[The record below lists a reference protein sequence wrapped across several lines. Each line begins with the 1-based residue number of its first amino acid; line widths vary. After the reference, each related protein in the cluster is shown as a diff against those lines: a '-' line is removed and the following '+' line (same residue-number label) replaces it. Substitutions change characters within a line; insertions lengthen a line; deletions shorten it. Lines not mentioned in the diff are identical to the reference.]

1 MPRPKKAP
9 KVSVSKKFDTKTAI
23 RTAFNAL
30 KATGNLPG
38 PAGRPGKVAQV
49 AEKAYRVAEKV
60 YRVAQARKMT
70 ETKPGPV
77 KTMKGDKIP
86 ESVKQM
92 IKDTVSKSSYSKPVH
107 YSVLRKVDKAISKK
121 TQKERYKKGEE
132 LSSKFKTSKE
142 GQSKS
147 LIVPKHL
154 RGKRFNWKKDL

>member
-9 KVSVSKKFDTKTAI
+9 KVSVSRKFDTKTAL

-30 KATGNLPG
+30 KATGKLPG

-49 AEKAYRVAEKV
+49 TEKA

-92 IKDTVSKSSYSKPVH
+92 IKETVSKSSYSKPVH
-107 YSVLRKVDKAISKK
+107 YSVLRKVNKALEKG
-121 TQKERYKKGEE
+121 KENRKQGSE
-132 LSSKFKTSKE
+132 LSNKFKTSKE

-154 RGKRFNWKKDL
+154 RGERFNWKKDL

>member
-9 KVSVSKKFDTKTAI
+9 KVSVSKTFDTKTAL

-30 KATGNLPG
+30 KATGKLPG

-49 AEKAYRVAEKV
+49 AEKT

-86 ESVKQM
+86 ESVKKM
-92 IKDTVSKSSYSKPVH
+92 IKETVSKSSYSKPVH
-107 YSVLRKVDKAISKK
+107 YSVLRKVNKALK
-121 TQKERYKKGEE
+121 QGKENRKQGSE
-132 LSSKFKTSKE
+132 LSSKIQTTE
-142 GQSKS
+142 GGQAKS
-147 LIVPKHL
+147 MIVPKHL

>member
-9 KVSVSKKFDTKTAI
+9 KVSVSRTFDTKTAL

-38 PAGRPGKVAQV
+38 PAGRLGKVANI
-49 AEKAYRVAEKV
+49 AEKV

-70 ETKPGPV
+70 EQKPGPV

-86 ESVKQM
+86 QSVKDM
-92 IKDTVSKSSYSKPVH
+92 IKKTVQSSSYDKPVP
-107 YSVLRKVDKAISKK
+107 YSVLKEVNKAVKAGKELRKEG
-121 TQKERYKKGEE
+121 TE
-132 LSSKFKTSKE
+132 LSNKIKTTE
-142 GQSKS
+142 GGQATSM
-147 LIVPKHL
+147 IVPKHL

>member
-9 KVSVSKKFDTKTAI
+9 KVSVSKTFDTKTAL

-30 KATGNLPG
+30 KATGKLPG

-49 AEKAYRVAEKV
+49 AEKT

-121 TQKERYKKGEE
+121 TQNERYKKGEE

-147 LIVPKHL
+147 LIVSKHL

>member
-9 KVSVSKKFDTKTAI
+9 KVSVSKTFDTKTAI

-38 PAGRPGKVAQV
+38 PAGRAGKVARV
-49 AEKAYRVAEKV
+49 AEKA

-70 ETKPGPV
+70 EQKPGPV

-86 ESVKQM
+86 QSIKNM
-92 IKDTVSKSSYSKPVH
+92 IKKTVQSSSYDKPVP
-107 YSVLRKVDKAISKK
+107 YSVLRKVNKALK
-121 TQKERYKKGEE
+121 QGKENRKQGTE
-132 LSSKFKTSKE
+132 LSSKIQTTE
-142 GQSKS
+142 GGQAKS
-147 LIVPKHL
+147 MIVPKHL

>member
-9 KVSVSKKFDTKTAI
+9 KVSVSRKFDTKTAL

-30 KATGNLPG
+30 KATGKLPG

-49 AEKAYRVAEKV
+49 AEKA

-92 IKDTVSKSSYSKPVH
+92 IKETVSKSSYSKPVH
-107 YSVLRKVDKAISKK
+107 YSVLRKVNKALK
-121 TQKERYKKGEE
+121 QGKENRKQGSE
-132 LSSKFKTSKE
+132 LSNKFKTSKE

-154 RGKRFNWKKDL
+154 RGERFNWKKDL

>member
-9 KVSVSKKFDTKTAI
+9 KVSVSKTFDTKTAL

-38 PAGRPGKVAQV
+38 PAGRVGKVAN
-49 AEKAYRVAEKV
+49 VAEKV

-70 ETKPGPV
+70 EQKPGPV

-86 ESVKQM
+86 QSVKDM
-92 IKDTVSKSSYSKPVH
+92 IKKTVQSSSYDKPVP
-107 YSVLRKVDKAISKK
+107 YSVLRKVNKAISKK
-121 TQKERYKKGEE
+121 TQKERYQKGTE
-132 LSSKFKTSKE
+132 LSNKIKTIE
-142 GQSKS
+142 GGQATSM
-147 LIVPKHL
+147 IVPKHL

>member
-9 KVSVSKKFDTKTAI
+9 KVSVSKTFDTKTAL

-38 PAGRPGKVAQV
+38 PAGRLGKVANI
-49 AEKAYRVAEKV
+49 AEKV

-70 ETKPGPV
+70 EQKPGPV

-86 ESVKQM
+86 QSVKDM
-92 IKDTVSKSSYSKPVH
+92 IKKTVQSSSYDKPVP
-107 YSVLRKVDKAISKK
+107 YSVLKEVNKAVKAGKELRKEG
-121 TQKERYKKGEE
+121 TE
-132 LSSKFKTSKE
+132 LSNKIKTTE
-142 GQSKS
+142 GGQATSM
-147 LIVPKHL
+147 IVPKHL

>member
-9 KVSVSKKFDTKTAI
+9 KVSVSKTFDTKTAL

-38 PAGRPGKVAQV
+38 PAGRVGKVANI
-49 AEKAYRVAEKV
+49 AEKV

-70 ETKPGPV
+70 EQKPGPV

-86 ESVKQM
+86 QSVKDM
-92 IKDTVSKSSYSKPVH
+92 IKKTVQSSSYDKPVP
-107 YSVLRKVDKAISKK
+107 YSVLRKVNKAVKAG
-121 TQKERYKKGEE
+121 KELRKEGTE
-132 LSSKFKTSKE
+132 LSNKIKTTE
-142 GQSKS
+142 GGQAKS
-147 LIVPKHL
+147 MIVPKHL

>member
-9 KVSVSKKFDTKTAI
+9 KVSVSKKFDTKTAL

-30 KATGNLPG
+30 KATGKLPG

-49 AEKAYRVAEKV
+49 TEKA

-86 ESVKQM
+86 ESVKKM
-92 IKDTVSKSSYSKPVH
+92 IKETVSKSSYSKPVH
-107 YSVLRKVDKAISKK
+107 YSVLRKVNKALK
-121 TQKERYKKGEE
+121 QGKENRKQGSE
-132 LSSKFKTSKE
+132 LSSKIQTTE
-142 GQSKS
+142 GGQAKS
-147 LIVPKHL
+147 MIVPKHL

>member
-9 KVSVSKKFDTKTAI
+9 KVSVSKKFDTKTAL

-30 KATGNLPG
+30 KATGKLPG

-49 AEKAYRVAEKV
+49 AEKAYRVA
-60 YRVAQARKMT
+60 QARKMT

-77 KTMKGDKIP
+77 KTLKGDKIP

-92 IKDTVSKSSYSKPVH
+92 IKETVSKSSYSKPVH
-107 YSVLRKVDKAISKK
+107 YSVLRKVNKALEKG
-121 TQKERYKKGEE
+121 KENRKQGSE
-132 LSSKFKTSKE
+132 LSNKFKTSKE

-154 RGKRFNWKKDL
+154 RGERFNWKKDL

>member
-9 KVSVSKKFDTKTAI
+9 KVSVSKTFDTKTAL

-38 PAGRPGKVAQV
+38 PAGRVGKVANIT
-49 AEKAYRVAEKV
+49 EKV

-70 ETKPGPV
+70 EQKPGPV

-86 ESVKQM
+86 QNVKDM
-92 IKDTVSKSSYSKPVH
+92 IKKTVQSSSYDKPVP
-107 YSVLRKVDKAISKK
+107 YSVLRKVNKAVKAG
-121 TQKERYKKGEE
+121 KELRKEGTE
-132 LSSKFKTSKE
+132 LSNKIKTTE
-142 GQSKS
+142 GGQATSM
-147 LIVPKHL
+147 IVPKHL

>member
-9 KVSVSKKFDTKTAI
+9 KVSVSKTFDTKTAL

-38 PAGRPGKVAQV
+38 PAGRVGKVAN
-49 AEKAYRVAEKV
+49 VAEKV

-70 ETKPGPV
+70 EQKPGPV

-86 ESVKQM
+86 QSVKDM
-92 IKDTVSKSSYSKPVH
+92 IKKTVQSSSYDKPVP
-107 YSVLRKVDKAISKK
+107 YSVLRKVNKAVKAG
-121 TQKERYKKGEE
+121 KELRKEGTE
-132 LSSKFKTSKE
+132 LSNKIKTIE
-142 GQSKS
+142 GGQATSM
-147 LIVPKHL
+147 IVPKHL

>member
-9 KVSVSKKFDTKTAI
+9 KVSVSKTFDTKTAI

-38 PAGRPGKVAQV
+38 PAGRAGKVARV
-49 AEKAYRVAEKV
+49 AEKA

-70 ETKPGPV
+70 EQKPGPV

-86 ESVKQM
+86 QSVKDM
-92 IKDTVSKSSYSKPVH
+92 IKKTVQSSSYDKPVP
-107 YSVLRKVDKAISKK
+107 YSVLRQVSKATKSG
-121 TQKERYKKGEE
+121 KELRKQGTE
-132 LSSKFKTSKE
+132 LSSKIQTTE
-142 GQSKS
+142 GGQAKS
-147 LIVPKHL
+147 MIVPKHL

>member
-9 KVSVSKKFDTKTAI
+9 KVSVSRTFDTKTAL

-38 PAGRPGKVAQV
+38 PAGRVGKVAN
-49 AEKAYRVAEKV
+49 VAEKV

-70 ETKPGPV
+70 EQKPGPV

-92 IKDTVSKSSYSKPVH
+92 IKETVSKSSYSKPVH
-107 YSVLRKVDKAISKK
+107 YSVLRKVNKALK
-121 TQKERYKKGEE
+121 QGKENRKEGTE
-132 LSSKFKTSKE
+132 LSNKIKTTE
-142 GQSKS
+142 GGQATSM
-147 LIVPKHL
+147 IVPKHL

>member
-9 KVSVSKKFDTKTAI
+9 KVSVSKTFDTKTAL

-38 PAGRPGKVAQV
+38 PAGRVGKVAN
-49 AEKAYRVAEKV
+49 VAEKV

-70 ETKPGPV
+70 EQKPGPV

-86 ESVKQM
+86 QSVKDM
-92 IKDTVSKSSYSKPVH
+92 IKKTVQSSSYDKPVP
-107 YSVLRKVDKAISKK
+107 YSVLRKVNKAVKAG
-121 TQKERYKKGEE
+121 KELRKEGTE
-132 LSSKFKTSKE
+132 LSNKIKTIE
-142 GQSKS
+142 GGQAKS
-147 LIVPKHL
+147 MIVPKHL

>member
-9 KVSVSKKFDTKTAI
+9 KVSVSKTFDTKTAL

-38 PAGRPGKVAQV
+38 PAGRAGKVTRV
-49 AEKAYRVAEKV
+49 AEKA

-70 ETKPGPV
+70 EQKPSPV

-86 ESVKQM
+86 QSVKDM
-92 IKDTVSKSSYSKPVH
+92 IKKTVQSSSYDKPVP
-107 YSVLRKVDKAISKK
+107 YSVLRKVNKALK
-121 TQKERYKKGEE
+121 QGKENRKQGTE
-132 LSSKFKTSKE
+132 LSSKIQTTE
-142 GQSKS
+142 GGQAKS
-147 LIVPKHL
+147 MIVPKHL

>member
-9 KVSVSKKFDTKTAI
+9 KVSVSKTFDTKTAL

-38 PAGRPGKVAQV
+38 PAGRVGKVAN
-49 AEKAYRVAEKV
+49 VAEKV

-70 ETKPGPV
+70 EQKPGPV

-86 ESVKQM
+86 QSVKDM
-92 IKDTVSKSSYSKPVH
+92 IKKTVQSSSYDKPVP
-107 YSVLRKVDKAISKK
+107 YSVLRKVNKAVKAG
-121 TQKERYKKGEE
+121 KELRKEGTE
-132 LSSKFKTSKE
+132 LSNKIKTTE
-142 GQSKS
+142 GGQATSM
-147 LIVPKHL
+147 IVPKHL

>member
-9 KVSVSKKFDTKTAI
+9 KVSVSKTFDTKTAL

-38 PAGRPGKVAQV
+38 PAGRVGKVAN
-49 AEKAYRVAEKV
+49 VAEKV

-70 ETKPGPV
+70 EQKPGPV

-86 ESVKQM
+86 QSVKDM
-92 IKDTVSKSSYSKPVH
+92 IKKTVQSSSYDKPVP
-107 YSVLRKVDKAISKK
+107 YSVLRKVNKAVKAGK
-121 TQKERYKKGEE
+121 ELRKERTE
-132 LSSKFKTSKE
+132 LSNKIKTIE
-142 GQSKS
+142 GGQATSM
-147 LIVPKHL
+147 IVPKHL

>member
-9 KVSVSKKFDTKTAI
+9 KVSVSKTFDTKTAL

-38 PAGRPGKVAQV
+38 PAGRVGKVANI
-49 AEKAYRVAEKV
+49 AEKV

-70 ETKPGPV
+70 EQKPGPV

-86 ESVKQM
+86 QSVKDM
-92 IKDTVSKSSYSKPVH
+92 IKKTVQSSSYDKPVP
-107 YSVLRKVDKAISKK
+107 YSILRKVNKAVKAG
-121 TQKERYKKGEE
+121 KELRKEGTE
-132 LSSKFKTSKE
+132 LSNKIKTTE
-142 GQSKS
+142 GGQATSM
-147 LIVPKHL
+147 IVPKHL

>member
-30 KATGNLPG
+30 KATGKLPG
-38 PAGRPGKVAQV
+38 PASRPGKVAQV
-49 AEKAYRVAEKV
+49 AEKA

-86 ESVKQM
+86 QSVKDM
-92 IKDTVSKSSYSKPVH
+92 IKKTVAKSSYKKPVPH
-107 YSVLRKVDKAISKK
+107 SVLRQVNKAIKQSKENRK
-121 TQKERYKKGEE
+121 QGEE
-132 LSSKFKTSKE
+132 LSNKFKTSKE

>member
-9 KVSVSKKFDTKTAI
+9 KVSVSKTFDTKTAL

-38 PAGRPGKVAQV
+38 PAGRVGKVAN
-49 AEKAYRVAEKV
+49 VAEKV

-70 ETKPGPV
+70 EQKPGPV

-86 ESVKQM
+86 QSVKDM
-92 IKDTVSKSSYSKPVH
+92 IKKTVQSSSYDKPVP
-107 YSVLRKVDKAISKK
+107 YSVLRKVNKAVKAG
-121 TQKERYKKGEE
+121 KELRKEGTE
-132 LSSKFKTSKE
+132 LSNKIKTEE
-142 GQSKS
+142 GQPKS

-154 RGKRFNWKKDL
+154 RGKSFNWKKDL

>member
-9 KVSVSKKFDTKTAI
+9 KVSVSKTFDTKTAI

-30 KATGNLPG
+30 KATGKLPG

-49 AEKAYRVAEKV
+49 AEKA

-107 YSVLRKVDKAISKK
+107 YSVLRKVNKALK
-121 TQKERYKKGEE
+121 QGKENRKQGSE
-132 LSSKFKTSKE
+132 LSSKIQTTE
-142 GQSKS
+142 GGQAKS
-147 LIVPKHL
+147 MIVPKHL